1 MDTRKNTK
9 NQNTTNKMR
18 RPNAKQALVGLL
30 CLAPLWLA
38 GCGGGGGGYATPP
51 VKVLSGS
58 VRMADGTPLA
68 GYRVVY
74 DPASDLAP
82 GQGVG
87 SMATTD
93 GQGRFTL
100 SVLPSQVTG
109 HDTVAIYDT
118 TDSLVTTAA
127 VVPGDPEVIITV
139 TPPVPPAPPAS
150 PA

>member
-1 MDTRKNTK
+1 MENI
-9 NQNTTNKMR
+9 MR
-18 RPNAKQALVGLL
+18 RTSVKQALATYAKPAFVGML

-38 GCGGGGGGYATPP
+38 GCGGGGSYSTPP

-58 VRMADGTPLA
+58 LQMANGTPLP

-74 DPASDLAP
+74 DPTSDLAP

-93 GQGRFTL
+93 SQGRFTL
-100 SVLPSQVTG
+100 TILPSQITG
-109 HDTVAIYDT
+109 HDTVAIFDT
-118 TDSLVTTAA
+118 SDSLVTTAA
-127 VVPGDPEVIITV
+127 VVPGDPAAVITV
-139 TPPVPPAPPAS
+139 TPPVPPAPPAQ